1 MVLLPDTYGGKAGIF
16 IRNKH
21 QGEADT
27 FISKAGG
34 FYPVKTFYILF
45 FLFFFFF
52 SLPACRPNENGL
64 DSDVFFV

>member
-1 MVLLPDTYGGKAGIF
+1 MVLLPDTYRGKAGIF

-34 FYPVKTFYILF
+34 FYPVKTLCSF
-45 FLFFFFF
+45 FLFFF